1 MICII
6 DFDGTLLKN
15 DFFEE
20 SFFKNLIDN
29 PFYLLM
35 LLFKKK
41 FNLLEIKKELLSNFN
56 CKYDINYLL
65 NDEVIEWINN
75 NRSRFTHIF
84 LVSATPDSFL
94 KLILKDQRIF
104 DEIFGSKKIN
114 LKGPQKLKF
123 IQQKWNSD
131 FAYIGD
137 SNDDIPIFKV
147 AKESYKVIK
156 NKVINVKSIY

>member
-1 MICII
+1 MICIV

-20 SFFKNLIDN
+20 TFFKNLIDN
-29 PFYLLM
+29 PFYLLI

-41 FNLLEIKKELLSNFN
+41 FNLLEIKKELLANLN
-56 CKYDINYLL
+56 CKYDINFLI
-65 NDEVIEWINN
+65 NDEVIAWINN
-75 NRSRFTHIF
+75 NRNRFTHIF
-84 LVSATPDSFL
+84 LVSATPDNFL
-94 KLILKDQRIF
+94 KLILKDQIIF
-104 DEIFGSKKIN
+104 DEMFGSKKIN
-114 LKGPQKLKF
+114 LKGSEKLKF
-123 IQQKWNSD
+123 IQQKWNID

-147 AKESYKVIK
+147 ANESYKVIN

>member
-6 DFDGTLLKN
+6 DFDGTFLKN

-20 SFFKNLIDN
+20 IFFKNLIDN
-29 PFYLLM
+29 PFYLLI

-41 FNLLEIKKELLSNFN
+41 FNLLEIKNELLADHN
-56 CKYDINYLL
+56 CNYDINFLI
-65 NDEVIEWINN
+65 NDEVIAWLNN
-75 NRSRFTHIF
+75 NRSRFTHTF
-84 LVSATPDSFL
+84 LVSATPDFFL
-94 KLILKDQRIF
+94 KFILKDQKIF
-104 DEIFGSKKIN
+104 DDIFGSKKIN
-114 LKGPQKLKF
+114 LKGSEKLKF
-123 IQQKWNSD
+123 IQLKWNID

-147 AKESYKVIK
+147 AKESYKVIN